1 MLNRF
6 RYRLPFMSRGI
17 ARKIGSFLIVVVIL
31 SMSGVGL
38 WSLVGP
44 EHNARVWLD
53 KISVRR
59 GESLRLNIRNLGA
72 GWIEPDLGYQLF
84 REYENGTV
92 EDMIEW
98 EWGRIAPMRIL
109 RLFGTYSQKIH
120 TRLEPGEYYV
130 IIGYTVNGAGNY
142 SKKLYF
148 TVE

>member
-1 MLNRF
+1 
-6 RYRLPFMSRGI
+6 MSRGI
-17 ARKIGSFLIVVVIL
+17 ARKLGTVLIVAVIL
-31 SMSGVGL
+31 SMSGVGF

-44 EHNARVWLD
+44 EHNARLWLD
-53 KISVRR
+53 KTSVSR
-59 GESLRLNIRNLGA
+59 GESLTLKIRNLGV

-84 REYENGTV
+84 REYENGAV

-98 EWGRIAPMRIL
+98 DFASIAPMKIL